1 MKSLALIFGLL
12 LAGALAS
19 AQQFV
24 TSTIAGTPG
33 TAAYAGDAGPAT
45 ISQLDHPLCLT
56 IDAQGNIYFVDSGN
70 NVIRKI
76 TAATGVINTIAGTGT
91 QGFAG
96 DGGPALQAQFGSID
110 GLAVDAKGNLYIS
123 DTTNSRVRMVNTSG
137 IVSTIAGTGTQ
148 GGTGNFG
155 PAVQA
160 QLVYPA
166 GLAVDAK
173 GDLYIADFGNATVRM
188 VNTAG
193 TMIPIAGTDVAGYDV
208 FPGDGG
214 VSYGA
219 TLGAPYALAVDS
231 SGNLYIDDLGSSSI
245 RKVDTSGIIS
255 TVITQISTGA
265 IATDS
270 AGNLYFAD
278 YRNEVIDKLT
288 PGGVP
293 VAFAGNQVQGYA
305 GNGGPASYAEFNLPF
320 GIALDSSG
328 NFYISDYNND
338 VIRALT
344 PLPAS
349 TVIVANGASNVGFG
363 PGGGALPLD
372 RRLSPTML
380 RRRPS
385 AQPFVPVGANSSPLA
400 ISPGEI
406 VTIFGADGL
415 GFSANAQAQPD
426 ASGLIETQFAN
437 TLVTFNGI
445 PGPVLVSAPN
455 QVTAIV
461 PYELAGATQANVAV
475 INNGQTTGSATV
487 PVAASAPGIFTLD
500 SSAYTTSTFLGSP
513 VLNADGTVN
522 TIYNP
527 AAESSNITLYETG
540 EGLTSPAS
548 VDGLIATGPT
558 FAAPQLPVTV
568 MINGIAATVVSAAA
582 VQGLVAGV
590 MKIVVTLPSSVTTS
604 KAVPVTVQV
613 GTVVSP
619 TVTIAVK

>member
-33 TAAYAGDAGPAT
+33 SAAYTGDAGPA
-45 ISQLDHPLCLT
+45 INAQLNHPLCLT

-70 NVIRKI
+70 NLIRKI
-76 TAATGVINTIAGTGT
+76 TAATGVINTVAGTGT

-110 GLAVDAKGNLYIS
+110 GLAADAQGNLYIS

-137 IVSTIAGTGTQ
+137 IVSTVAGTGIQ

-160 QLVYPA
+160 ELVYPA

-188 VNTAG
+188 VNPAG
-193 TMIPIAGTDVAGYDV
+193 TMIPIAGVDVPGYGV

-255 TVITQISTGA
+255 TVIAQISTAA
-265 IATDS
+265 IAIDS
-270 AGNLYFAD
+270 GGNIYFAD

-328 NFYISDYNND
+328 NVYISDYDND

-363 PGGGALPLD
+363 PGGGVLPLD
-372 RRLSPTML
+372 RTVI

-385 AQPFVPVGANSSPLA
+385 AQPFVPVGANSSPLP

-426 ASGLIETQFAN
+426 SSGLIETQFAN

-445 PGPVLVSAPN
+445 PGPILVSAPN

-487 PVAASAPGIFTLD
+487 PVAASAPGIFTLN

>member
-1 MKSLALIFGLL
+1 MKSLPLVFGLL
-12 LAGALAS
+12 LAAMAP

-33 TAAYAGDAGPAT
+33 TAALAGDGGLAIAA
-45 ISQLDHPLCLT
+45 QLNHPFCIT
-56 IDAQGNIYFVDSGN
+56 VDAQGNIYFVDYGN
-70 NVIRKI
+70 NVIRRI
-76 TAATGVINTIAGTGT
+76 TAADGVIDTIAGTGV

-96 DGGPALQAQFGSID
+96 DGGPGLKAQFGSIN
-110 GLAVDAKGNLYIS
+110 GLAVDSKGNLYIS
-123 DTTNSRVRMVNTSG
+123 DTTNSRVRMMNTGG
-137 IVSTIAGTGTQ
+137 IVSTIAGTGTP

-155 PAVQA
+155 PAVDA
-160 QLVYPA
+160 QLSYPA
-166 GLAVDAK
+166 GLALDRA

-193 TMIPIAGTDVAGYDV
+193 TMIPVAGVDAAGYDV
-208 FPGDGG
+208 FEGDGG
-214 VSYGA
+214 LAYAA
-219 TLGAPYALAVDS
+219 TLGAPFALAVDS
-231 SGNLYIDDLGSSSI
+231 SGNVYIDDLGSSSI
-245 RKVDTSGIIS
+245 RKIGANGIINTIVS
-255 TVITQISTGA
+255 QISAAA
-265 IATDS
+265 IATDT
-270 AGNLYFAD
+270 AGNLYLAD
-278 YRNEVIDKLT
+278 YRNAVIEKVS

-293 VAFAGNQVQGYA
+293 VAFAGNQVRGYA
-305 GNGGPASYAEFNLPF
+305 GNGGPASYAEFNLPY
-320 GIALDSSG
+320 GLAVDSSG

-372 RRLSPTML
+372 RGRSVVI

-385 AQPFVPVGANSSPLA
+385 DRPFVPVGANTSPLPV
-400 ISPGEI
+400 SPGEI

-415 GFSANAQAQPD
+415 GFSVNAQAQPD
-426 ASGLIETQFAN
+426 ANGLIETQFAS

-461 PYELAGATQANVAV
+461 PYELAGATSANVRV
-475 INNGQTTGSATV
+475 IFNGQTTGSETV
-487 PVAASAPGIFTLD
+487 PVAPSAPGIFTLD
-500 SSAYTTSTFLGSP
+500 SSAYTGSTFLGSP

-522 TIYNP
+522 TIYNL
-527 AAESSNITLYETG
+527 AAESSNITLFETG
-540 EGLTSPAS
+540 EGLTTPAG
-548 VDGLIATGPT
+548 VGGLIATGPT
-558 FAAPQLPVTV
+558 FAVPQLPVTV
-568 MINGIAATVVSAAA
+568 TIGGVGATVVSAAA
-582 VQGLVAGV
+582 VQGEVAGV
-590 MKIVVTLPSSVTTS
+590 IQIVATLPASVTTS
-604 KAVPVTVQV
+604 NSVPVTVQV

>member
-1 MKSLALIFGLL
+1 MKTLPLVFGLL
-12 LAGALAS
+12 LAVALAP

-33 TAAYAGDAGPAT
+33 TAAYSGDGGPAT
-45 ISQLDHPLCLT
+45 VAQLNHPFCMT
-56 IDAQGNIYFVDSGN
+56 IDSQGNLYFVDSGN
-70 NVIRKI
+70 NVIREI
-76 TAATGVINTIAGTGT
+76 MAATGVISTIAGTGT
-91 QGFAG
+91 PGFAG
-96 DGGPALQAQFGSID
+96 DGGPGLQAQFGSIN
-110 GLAVDAKGNLYIS
+110 GLAVDTKGNLYIS
-123 DTTNSRVRMVNTSG
+123 DTTNARVRMMNTSG
-137 IVSTIAGTGTQ
+137 IVSTIAGTGTP

-160 QLVYPA
+160 ELVDPA
-166 GLAVDAK
+166 GLALDAS

-188 VNTAG
+188 INTAG
-193 TMIPIAGTDVAGYDV
+193 IMIPIAGVDVPGYDV
-208 FPGDGG
+208 FEGDGG

-245 RKVDTSGIIS
+245 REVNTSGIIN
-255 TVITQISTGA
+255 TILTQISTAA
-265 IATDS
+265 ITIDS
-270 AGNLYFAD
+270 AGNIYYPD
-278 YRNEVIDKLT
+278 YRNEVIDKFT

-293 VAFAGNQVQGYA
+293 VAFAGTQVQGYA
-305 GNGGPASYAEFNLPF
+305 GNGGPASYAEFNLPY
-320 GIALDSSG
+320 GIAMDSSG

-349 TVIVANGASNVGFG
+349 GVIVANGASNVGFG
-363 PGGGALPLD
+363 PGGGALPLERNARSILV
-372 RRLSPTML
+372 RRKSSTQL
-380 RRRPS
+380 
-385 AQPFVPVGANSSPLA
+385 FVPMGANSSPLA

-415 GFSANAQAQPD
+415 GFSVNAQAQPD
-426 ASGLIETQFAN
+426 ANGLIETQFAN

-461 PYELAGATQANVAV
+461 PYELAGAASANVEV

-487 PVAASAPGIFTLD
+487 PVAVSAPGIFTLD
-500 SSAYTTSTFLGSP
+500 SSAYTGSTFLGSP

-522 TIYNP
+522 TIYNA

-540 EGLTSPAS
+540 EGLTSPAG

-558 FAAPQLPVTV
+558 FAAPLLPVTV
-568 MINGIAATVVSAAA
+568 TIGGVGATVVSAAA
-582 VQGLVAGV
+582 VQGEVAGI
-590 MKIVVTLPSSVTTS
+590 MQIVVTLPSSVTTS
-604 KAVPVTVQV
+604 NSVPVTVQV
-613 GTVVSP
+613 GTAVSP